1 MGDLRSKQLIGTFG
15 PGSVY
20 DLVDYSV
27 VIASA
32 DQWLNQRFAPDL
44 VINDIE
50 IKEVV
55 QKRLKELTDFNIPF
69 IYGLMMPPYSRDDSD
84 EHETAIGSVRAYR
97 FPIYHRCSRCRVLCR
112 LKNTSTETK
121 CSHNHS
127 NISGMEPCGS
137 IKPDWKRGK
146 LEPVRFITKCEDG
159 HLQDFNWIAY
169 KQLTCAGECKKHDRW
184 GSPESIYYLNETSQG
199 DFFNSIKIQCR
210 ICKNQSSL
218 GKIKQT
224 IASINNGGYEKLDP
238 ELKRIFSCNGWR
250 PWLKDN
256 KTESCSRTLDFV
268 PRGQSNVYIP
278 IRESYISIPKNNFT
292 DFDLDHQGIIQQLF
306 HEQDDLNDFSREDA
320 YNQIPIVK
328 RFYKEDISQAISS
341 YHDQS
346 ISTEHLDKKIDE
358 YLEDLIEWKICNE
371 EITADEIE
379 VKYKFN
385 EFRSLTTKL
394 LSDEFICEP
403 INHHENDFL
412 SVKFNSISKIE
423 KLKIVNVLLGF
434 QRSFNV
440 DDEKIKFHPSINKPS
455 YLPSSISWGE
465 GIFLEFNF
473 SEIDKWASYNKDFVE
488 TRNQVLNNRSKG
500 SLQLRDIK
508 NINYSLVHSF
518 SHMLMKQLAY
528 ESGFSVTELTEK
540 IYFFEDDQKVG
551 LLIHTTS
558 GDSQCSMGGL
568 SDLADPNKLENIIK
582 RGLTTNLSC
591 SNDPLCADSHGQG
604 TSSLSHAACFGCLM
618 LPEICCEVRPIKN
631 SYLDRNLLVNLH
643 GSVKSFFE

>member
-1 MGDLRSKQLIGTFG
+1 MGDLRSNQLIGTFG

-32 DQWLNQRFAPDL
+32 DQWLDQKFAPDL

-55 QKRLKELTDFNIPF
+55 QKRLQELTGFDIPYIF
-69 IYGLMMPPYSRDDSD
+69 GLMMPPYSRDGSN
-84 EHETAIGSVRAYR
+84 EHETAIGSVRAFR

-112 LKNTSTETK
+112 LKNSSNETR

-127 NISGMEPCGS
+127 NIAGMEPCGS
-137 IKPDWKRGK
+137 IKPEWKRGK

-159 HLQDFNWIAY
+159 HLQDFDWIAY
-169 KQLTCAGECKKHDRW
+169 KQLTCSHECKKHTKW
-184 GSPESIYYLNETSQG
+184 GPPESIYYLNETSQG
-199 DFFNSIKIQCR
+199 DFFNSIKIQCKK
-210 ICKNQSSL
+210 CKSVSSL

-224 IASINNGGYEKLDP
+224 ISSINNGGYEKLDP

-250 PWLKDN
+250 PWLLNN
-256 KTESCSRTLDFV
+256 KTEPCSRTLDFV

-278 IRESYISIPKNNFT
+278 IIESYISIPKDDFT
-292 DFDLDHQGIIQQLF
+292 DFDIDHQEIMEQLF
-306 HEQDDLNDFSREDA
+306 HGQDDLNNLSKDDA
-320 YNQIPIVK
+320 LNQIPIVK
-328 RFYKEDISQAISS
+328 RFFQDDISKVISK
-341 YHDQS
+341 YHENN
-346 ISTEHLDKKIDE
+346 ISDEHLEKKINE
-358 YLEDLIEWKICNE
+358 YLHDLIEWKISNE

-379 VKYKFN
+379 KRYKFN
-385 EFRSLTTKL
+385 EFRSLTTRL
-394 LSDEFICEP
+394 ISNEFICQP
-403 INHHENDFL
+403 INLKKNSFL
-412 SVKFNSISKIE
+412 DEKFISISKIE

-434 QRSFNV
+434 QRSFNA
-440 DDEKIKFHPSINKPS
+440 DDDKIKFHPSIDKPS

-473 SEIDKWASYNKDFVE
+473 EEIKEWAALNKSFVE
-488 TRNQVLNNRSKG
+488 KRDQILSNRSKD
-500 SLQLRDIK
+500 SLQFKDIK
-508 NINYSLVHSF
+508 DANYSLVHSF

-540 IYFFEDDQKVG
+540 IYFFDEEFKVG

-568 SDLADPNKLENIIK
+568 SDLAENDKLESIIK
-582 RGLTTNLSC
+582 RALITNLSC
-591 SNDPLCADSHGQG
+591 SNDPLCADSSGQG

-631 SYLDRNLLVNLH
+631 SYLDRNLLIDLH
-643 GSVKSFFE
+643 GSVRSFFE